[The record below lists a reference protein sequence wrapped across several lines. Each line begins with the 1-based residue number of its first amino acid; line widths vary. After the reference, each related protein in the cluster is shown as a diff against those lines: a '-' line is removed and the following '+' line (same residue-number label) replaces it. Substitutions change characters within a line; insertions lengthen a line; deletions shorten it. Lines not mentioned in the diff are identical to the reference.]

1 MMAIFSRGDMGGG
14 APYGGAP
21 LGGALWAPDD
31 DGRPEPPPD
40 ALPTA
45 V

>member
-1 MMAIFSRGDMGGG
+1 MIAIFSRGDIGGG
-14 APYGGAP
+14 AL
-21 LGGALWAPDD
+21 LGGMLWAPED
-31 DGRPEPPPD
+31 DGWFEPPPD